1 MSALFQLAS
10 TCMNVFSGNALLTPP
25 ASSSTPSDGG
35 SDVPSITSGAYEWV
49 GDIVNAINKLLF
61 PILILVGTAGVI
73 YAIYLGVNLA
83 RADSADKQKEA
94 KQRMINAIIG
104 LVSIIALILLLK
116 LFCEMLPTWA
126 PSLFGTA
133 QSFDPSTKS

>member
-1 MSALFQLAS
+1 MSALFQLANTFMS
-10 TCMNVFSGNALLTPP
+10 VRTGTMLDKEPV
-25 ASSSTPSDGG
+25 D
-35 SDVPSITSGAYEWV
+35 ITTGQWKWV
-49 GDIVNAINKLLF
+49 GEIVNAINKLLW

-94 KQRMINAIIG
+94 KQRMLNAIIG

-116 LFCEMLPTWA
+116 LFCEMLPEWA
-126 PSLFGTA
+126 PSLFGDA
-133 QSFDPSTKS
+133 DDFNPADNAPPVEDGDKKDE